1 LINEKLNLM
10 NIETEF
16 QNYRQGDYS
25 IKVWNFSLFCLD
37 LVFGCLSMYLAFL
50 LRFDLD
56 ITDDNLSTYFFVLPH
71 VFVFRSVSHI
81 YFKLYSR
88 LWEYANLHDFLKIF
102 YSNAVGSFLIGFS
115 IWSNLANKEFI
126 KISLAILA
134 MDLMFITAFQIGSRI
149 AWKSWRG
156 YRKTQKKKQSSRAF
170 STNVFILG
178 AGEIGAL
185 LIENLKTHG
194 SNYNVVGFID
204 DDKEKLNNMLHGV
217 KVLGNRYD
225 IHELSKNL
233 NAKEVFIAV
242 NKISPESIS
251 EIIDLCKKC
260 RVRHKMVYSFIDIAT
275 NELHISK
282 IRNIEISDLLRREPV
297 SIDLAAIKKLVEGK
311 VILITGAA
319 GSIGS
324 ELCQQ
329 LLEFSPKS
337 LVMVD
342 RGENYLHN
350 LSVLLEPDLGQAK
363 AHYIFG
369 SITNYNKMESLFLK
383 HRPNL
388 VIHAAAHKHV
398 PLMESN
404 LDEAVINNIYGAKL
418 IASLSHQYEVEDF
431 IFVSTDKVVKPSSVM
446 GMTKRIAEQYIQYI
460 QEKSNSRFSIVRFGN
475 VLGSRGSV
483 VPTFKKQI
491 ERGGPVTLTHPDM
504 ERYFMLL
511 PEAVRL
517 ILQAVTMRGEGGGT
531 FFLEMGDP
539 VKILDLAKKMIK
551 VSGYR
556 RKDDIEI
563 QITGIRP
570 GEKLTEELFGELEEV
585 DETFHEKIKM
595 VKPKKVSIEDFDQ
608 KIDKLFELAQN
619 GEKSELRKKVK
630 ELIPDGKTSVSNELE
645 SMLN

>member
-1 LINEKLNLM
+1 MSIEATFQNDRQRDYSLNLWSV
-10 NIETEF
+10 
-16 QNYRQGDYS
+16 Y
-25 IKVWNFSLFCLD
+25 LFCLD
-37 LVFGCLSMYLAFL
+37 LVIGFVSMYLAFL

-56 ITDDNLSTYFFVLPH
+56 IPNDKLAIYFYILPH
-71 VFVFRSVSHI
+71 VFVFRSISHF
-81 YFKLYSR
+81 YFKIYSR

-102 YSNAVGSFLIGFS
+102 YSNAIGSFLIGFS
-115 IWSNLANKEFI
+115 IWSNFANQEFI
-126 KISLAILA
+126 KVPLAILA
-134 MDLMFITAFQIGSRI
+134 MDLMLITAFQTGARVS
-149 AWKSWRG
+149 WKSWRS
-156 YRKTQKKKQSSRAF
+156 YKKAQKKRQSPRAF

-178 AGEIGAL
+178 AGDIGAL
-185 LIENLKTHG
+185 LLENLKTHG

-217 KVLGNRYD
+217 KVLGSRHQ
-225 IHELSKNL
+225 IHELSKKY

-242 NKISPESIS
+242 NSISPEDIS

-260 RVRHKMVYSFIDIAT
+260 RVRHKMVYAFIDIAT

-297 SIDLAAIKKLVEGK
+297 SIDLAAIKKLVEDK

-329 LLEFSPKS
+329 LLEFNPKS
-337 LVMVD
+337 LIMID

-350 LSVLLEPDLGQAK
+350 LSVLLEPDLGNTQ

-369 SITNYNKMESLFLK
+369 SITNFNKMENVFVE
-383 HRPNL
+383 HRPHL
-388 VIHAAAHKHV
+388 VIHAAANKHV
-398 PLMESN
+398 PLMEIN
-404 LDEAVINNIYGAKL
+404 LDEAVINNIYGTKI

-446 GMTKRIAEQYIQYI
+446 GMTKRIAEQYIRFI
-460 QEKSNSRFSIVRFGN
+460 QEKSKSKFSIVRFGN

-483 VPTFKKQI
+483 VPTFMKQI
-491 ERGGPVTLTHPDM
+491 ERGGPVTVTHPEM
-504 ERYFMLL
+504 ERFFMLL

-517 ILQAVTMRGEGGGT
+517 ILQAVTMRGEKGGGT
-531 FFLEMGDP
+531 FFLEMGEP
-539 VKILDLAKKMIK
+539 VRILDLAKKMIK
-551 VSGYR
+551 ISGYR

-563 QITGIRP
+563 KITGVRP
-570 GEKLTEELFGELEEV
+570 GEKLTEELVGDLEEA
-585 DETFHEKIKM
+585 DETFHEKIRRI
-595 VKPKKVSIEDFDQ
+595 KKIESQEVFVEDFDQ

-619 GEKSELRKKVK
+619 GNKTELRKVVR
-630 ELIPDGKTSVSNELE
+630 ELIPDDSTALHAELE
-645 SMLN
+645 GMLK